1 MPNDVFGLNTVYDRQ
16 VESTWPESAN
26 YGYFA
31 GGYSTSGPP
40 YAKNEIYRIDYFDE
54 TVSLPGPS
62 LTQARQILAG
72 VSNSNYGYFAGGFT
86 PPQVCTIDRIEFSSE
101 TVAVPPVGDQ
111 LTQAKQG
118 LAGVSNSNYGYF
130 AGGFLPTC
138 AIDRIDFSSETVVG
152 PPVHGAS
159 LTQARYLLTIVSSSN
174 YGYFGGGEDGT
185 IRCTI
190 DRIDFSSETV
200 AVPPVGNQLT
210 QARREL
216 AGVSNSNY
224 GYFGGGFTGP
234 PFTAVCTIDRIDF
247 SSETVAVPP
256 AGNQL
261 TQARNKSAGV
271 SNLNYGYFGGGRT
284 PPPSVVNTID
294 RIDFSSETTS
304 SPGNNLLAVRS
315 DLAGVSGGKSINS
328 RGVRKGT
335 DKDGKGISSTYGYH
349 IGGDP
354 TPNMLNVRKRDY
366 STETISSANN
376 LPRGRIDASCMH
388 NRNYAYISGSTPI
401 PGTVEQCTIDRLDF
415 SNDTVADFG
424 LMPERKARGM
434 TVMTSS
440 YGYYCG
446 GKLNNPFGTDP
457 TFCVIDRLDFAT
469 EVTTSPTNLLT
480 ERFGVGHEVSTPFY
494 GYFVGTDN
502 TPGGLVSNCTVERL
516 EFSTET
522 VTVPTVT
529 SPRGQLYS
537 QIYALSSFQDQNYGY
552 FAGGNSPSTYMSEID
567 RLDFSSETFTQDM
580 YLGQRRR
587 LVSGNENNNYGYVS
601 GGFTFVPPSIYVA
614 TVDRIEFSTKTV
626 STAPSLPT
634 AYSIGGSVSN

>member
-31 GGYSTSGPP
+31 GGYSTSGSPST
-40 YAKNEIYRIDYFDE
+40 KNEIYRIDYFDE

-111 LTQAKQG
+111 LTQAKHG

-159 LTQARYLLTIVSSSN
+159 LTQARYYLTTVSSSN
-174 YGYFGGGEDGT
+174 YGYFGGGEAVT

-224 GYFGGGFTGP
+224 GYFAGGSAPGS
-234 PFTAVCTIDRIDF
+234 VCTIDRIDF

-256 AGNQL
+256 VGNQL

-315 DLAGVSGGKSINS
+315 DLAGVSGGKSINA

-349 IGGDP
+349 IGGYP
-354 TPNMLNVRKRDY
+354 TPNVLNVLKRDY
-366 STETISSANN
+366 STETISSAND

-424 LMPERKARGM
+424 LMPERKAGGM

-522 VTVPTVT
+522 VMSPTVT
-529 SPRGQLYS
+529 SPRGQIYS
-537 QIYALSSFQDQNYGY
+537 QLYGVSSFQDQNYGY

-567 RLDFSSETFTQDM
+567 RLDFSNETFTQDN

-587 LVSGNENNNYGYVS
+587 YVSGNENNNYGYVS